1 MHGANASQN
10 AWQLIL
16 PNVCEPLSDGILN
29 DFVNTEEAE
38 NANALSFKLSINQTI
53 KRLHMICNC
62 FCSPVPTAEP
72 LQL

>member
-38 NANALSFKLSINQTI
+38 KKKVEQN
-53 KRLHMICNC
+53 RLI
-62 FCSPVPTAEP
+62 T
-72 LQL
+72 Q